1 MGNFQKGGSRDGG
14 SRGGFGGAR
23 GGKPDFKRGGSFG
36 GNREQTMHKATCSDC
51 GNVAE
56 VPFRPTGEKPVFCRD
71 CFGGKKDNG
80 RDGSFG
86 KRNFDDRFESQAP
99 YPGKKSF
106 KDTGDRPAR
115 AEYKAAAP
123 AGGAF
128 GEDVKKQ
135 LSEMNTKID
144 RLVSALEKMT
154 GGTVAAKATTKAETV
169 VVKSTPAPKPL
180 PAPVKKTV
188 AKAAPVA
195 ATKKVVTKKVVAKK
209 VTPTVKKVVAKKVV
223 KKAAPK
229 AKK

>member
-23 GGKPDFKRGGSFG
+23 EGKPDFKRGGGFG

-115 AEYKAAAP
+115 AEYKAATP

-154 GGTVAAKATTKAETV
+154 GSTAKAPSITEKPVKAAPVNEKV
-169 VVKSTPAPKPL
+169 SAPKPL

-195 ATKKVVTKKVVAKK
+195 ATKKVVAKK
-209 VTPTVKKVVAKKVV
+209 VTPTVKK
-223 KKAAPK
+223 AAPK

>member
-36 GNREQTMHKATCSDC
+36 SSREQPTMHKATCSDC

-80 RDGSFG
+80 RDGSFS
-86 KRNFDDRFESQAP
+86 KRSFDDRFEGNAP

-106 KDTGDRPAR
+106 KDTAGKPAR

-123 AGGAF
+123 SGGAF
-128 GEDVKKQ
+128 GEDVKRQ
-135 LSEMNTKID
+135 LSEMNSKID

-154 GGTVAAKATTKAETV
+154 TTSSSSEKTIAKPKAVTAKTVSSKPAPAPVRKVAAKKEV
-169 VVKSTPAPKPL
+169 
-180 PAPVKKTV
+180 
-188 AKAAPVA
+188 
-195 ATKKVVTKKVVAKK
+195 TKKVVTKKVASPAKKVLVKKVAKK
-209 VTPTVKKVVAKKVV
+209 ASAKTKK
-223 KKAAPK
+223 
-229 AKK
+229 